1 MFLVKN
7 TKVTIYLPAELT
19 KTVKKHVIDTDET
32 LSAFMQAA
40 AELKLKHD
48 GSREGRRRLLVRKKT
63 DELDKIID
71 DLAKS

>member
-1 MFLVKN
+1 MKN
-7 TKVTIYLPAELT
+7 VKVTIYLPVELA

-32 LSAFMQAA
+32 LSAFMQVA

-48 GSREGRRRLLVRKKT
+48 ASRLGKKKLLARQKA
-63 DELDKIID
+63 DELDNIIA

>member
-1 MFLVKN
+1 MSGMKN
-7 TKVTIYLPAELT
+7 SKVTIYLPQELA

-40 AELKLKHD
+40 AELKLKTD
-48 GSREGRRRLLVRKKT
+48 ASRTGKKRLLARKKA
-63 DELDKIID
+63 DELDNIIA

>member
-1 MFLVKN
+1 MSFMKN
-7 TKVTIYLPAELT
+7 TKVTIYLPSDLT

-48 GSREGRRRLLVRKKT
+48 SSREGKRRLLARKKT
-63 DELDKIID
+63 DELDKIIN